1 MSELYKNQY
10 RVRFDNIDKA
20 DQDRIIQFIFEQQR
34 KRVRQEKDCDS
45 YE

>member
-1 MSELYKNQY
+1 MSNYKNQY

-34 KRVRQEKDCDS
+34 KELGKKKDCDS